1 MIEIRDLTKRYGSF
15 TALDHLNLSL
25 EEGVVF
31 GFVGANGAGKSTTFS
46 ILATLLSPTSGD
58 ALING
63 KALSRNQRKYVSKL
77 AICQISLVYMIN

>member
-46 ILATLLSPTSGD
+46 ILATLLSPTFTVLAT
-58 ALING
+58 ALGQLNE
-63 KALSRNQRKYVSKL
+63 KYLFHS
-77 AICQISLVYMIN
+77 C